1 MRLISKR
8 HDLHIVFPVHRK
20 RYVFTSCTHP
30 NHSEFFGGN
39 FRWKLLVEQST
50 LTPAGASANWHE
62 TAEAEGRTCI
72 FEETVRN
79 FLLGLLLHSG
89 ILSIYHNILSLS
101 ASLIRPSGGF
111 PDLQLSRIEEYTI
124 FLVVLK
130 CMHWVC
136 LYQNTA
142 PLMRSIKKC
151 RTVLVQILVP
161 SRWLFLIVHLLFR
174 YVSWMAL
181 IRVMY
186 W

>member
-1 MRLISKR
+1 MVCFHKLLSSKSQQ
-8 HDLHIVFPVHRK
+8 VFW
-20 RYVFTSCTHP
+20 
-30 NHSEFFGGN
+30 
-39 FRWKLLVEQST
+39 WKLLVEQST

-72 FEETVRN
+72 SEERVPN

-89 ILSIYHNILSLS
+89 ILSIYHNIPSLS
-101 ASLIRPSGGF
+101 ARLIWPSGSF
-111 PDLQLSRIEEYTI
+111 PDLQLSRIEEYSI

-136 LYQNTA
+136 SYQNTA
-142 PLMRSIKKC
+142 PLMRSGCHLLSKSIKKC
-151 RTVLVQILVP
+151 STVLVQILMP
-161 SRWLFLIVHLLFR
+161 SRWLFLTVYLLFR
-174 YVSWMAL
+174 YLSWIPL